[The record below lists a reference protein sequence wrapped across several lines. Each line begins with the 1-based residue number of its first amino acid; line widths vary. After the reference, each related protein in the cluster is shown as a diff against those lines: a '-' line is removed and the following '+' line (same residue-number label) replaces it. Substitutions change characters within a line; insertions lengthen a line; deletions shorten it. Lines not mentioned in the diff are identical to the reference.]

1 MARRGRGGL
10 REGRNAEPVASSL
23 YTTPAVAPSPRVLAV
38 NTPGIDFGNFQ
49 ITPEML
55 ANIQAGIPQPAP
67 APTVDPSLYSDPGL
81 GAPIPLNVGIGG
93 EGGGQPMP
101 QVPMPAPK
109 PIPQPAPAPYAD
121 PAPVPQP
128 RPQPIPQ
135 PVPQPIP
142 APAPPPP
149 PPPPPVEV
157 APPPP
162 PIPQI
167 SPEVLAQIQQE
178 FNIPA
183 APVAPPPPVQVPPP
197 VVQPE
202 GIATLPQAPVE
213 PPPAPVAQEFSLPPR
228 RISEPVSQPEPL
240 AGPGM
245 PTPSGGFLP
254 GIDLNNLDLS
264 GLAVPNQVQPAPEAV
279 APPPVVQPAPEPAPA
294 PVFGNIERPFDPSL
308 FSDPELGG
316 GPRGEP
322 LPDTRGGDPTGIE
335 TMAES
340 VGQGDYLGIPLPDGG
355 TFDLNTLDLSSIGG
369 EGGMG
374 NVDPS
379 LYSDPGLG
387 GGVGPGFDPYAG
399 VTGGLGPGGYGPEG
413 GGFTPPYNTEPG
425 FDPVEDVMQLP
436 LYDENGNIVE
446 PAFNRGDIGFGP
458 VGVEG
463 GYSYDGNGNIVGEPV
478 FNPPQGAIDEAQG
491 TTYTENNF
499 TPDLSGLDLDFSNLD
514 LSGLDLGNLNIGGE
528 GGAGNNSYNPE
539 DQGGPQGGPGMG
551 NGPGFTMGGT
561 DASGNGNG
569 PGFGDNSG
577 NADDAG
583 SGNPYPFIPGGV
595 DTSQMTPEQLT
606 GLNNFYEMY
615 PDGFD
620 YNGLDLSGI
629 GNIDLSGIPGGTGTD
644 DGSYTVDPV
653 DPVGD
658 LGVGDDAG
666 SDPIDVTTPYV
677 PPETRAASSYGLTGA
692 VQTMP
697 VAANPFRRPEA
708 QQGIGSLA
716 GGG

>member
-1 MARRGRGGL
+1 MAPRGRGGL

-67 APTVDPSLYSDPGL
+67 AP
-81 GAPIPLNVGIGG
+81 
-93 EGGGQPMP
+93 
-101 QVPMPAPK
+101 
-109 PIPQPAPAPYAD
+109 APYAD

-142 APAPPPP
+142 QPVPQPIPAPA
-149 PPPPPVEV
+149 PPPPVEV

-183 APVAPPPPVQVPPP
+183 RNAPPPPVAPPVQVPPP

-213 PPPAPVAQEFSLPPR
+213 PPAPPVQVPPPVVQPAPVPEAVQPPPAPVAQEFS
-228 RISEPVSQPEPL
+228 L

-264 GLAVPNQVQPAPEAV
+264 GLAVPNQVQPAP
-279 APPPVVQPAPEPAPA
+279 APA
-294 PVFGNIERPFDPSL
+294 PFSPSEQISSNYIEPRD
-308 FSDPELGG
+308 
-316 GPRGEP
+316 GPGQVPPGRRAGV
-322 LPDTRGGDPTGIE
+322 DDPTGIE

-340 VGQGDYLGIPLPDGG
+340 VGQGDYLGIPLPDGS
-355 TFDLNTLDLSSIGG
+355 TFDLSTLDLSSIGG

-374 NVDPS
+374 YVDPS

-387 GGVGPGFDPYAG
+387 GGTRGEPLPDTRGGGPGFDPFAG

-413 GGFTPPYNTEPG
+413 GGFAPG
-425 FDPVEDVMQLP
+425 
-436 LYDENGNIVE
+436 GE
-446 PAFNRGDIGFGP
+446 PAFNMGDIGFGP

-463 GYSYDGNGNIVGEPV
+463 GYSYDGNGNVINGGPAPNGEPV

-491 TTYTENNF
+491 TTYTGNNF
-499 TPDLSGLDLDFSNLD
+499 TPDLSGLNLDFSNLD

-539 DQGGPQGGPGMG
+539 DQGGPQGGPGRG
-551 NGPGFTMGGT
+551 NGPGNTMGGT
-561 DASGNGNG
+561 DASGNGNTNTNTG
-569 PGFGDNSG
+569 S
-577 NADDAG
+577 ADTGGTDTN
-583 SGNPYPFIPGGV
+583 NPYPFIPPGIN
-595 DTSQMTPEQLT
+595 TSGMTPENLA
-606 GLNNFYEMY
+606 GLNSFYEMY
-615 PDGFD
+615 PNGFD

-629 GNIDLSGIPGGTGTD
+629 GNIDLSGVYPGGTGTD
-644 DGSYTVDPV
+644 DGSYTVTPV

-677 PPETRAASSYGLTGA
+677 PPETRSASSYGLTGA